1 MVTPPSVLKLDKNYC
16 ERKQK
21 VLIIDFRNDSK
32 GNKTIIAWEPKLKE
46 FEVEVQQGDI
56 LKKY

>member
-21 VLIIDFRNDSK
+21 VLIIDFRND
-32 GNKTIIAWEPKLKE
+32 
-46 FEVEVQQGDI
+46 
-56 LKKY
+56 